1 MHFAQSV
8 YRSKCGIPVC
18 IDLFTELV
26 ILFAGSRSGDTV
38 TQPVVFVHRC
48 IHVCRQVVVVIGR
61 NRHIQSFGEKI
72 LLAIFY
78 RRNDGIAM
86 TMFLAEYDF
95 LVHSILYFF
104 VEMRVGHIKHQPVG
118 PAFPGNSDFSDDRFV
133 VECIIESFYT
143 LYIIFIADRRIVFV
157 VELFHPVV
165 DIVIIVRV
173 ILIRIDFVCQSVSE
187 TLPEVYIRFMRVERA
202 VRV

>member
-1 MHFAQSV
+1 
-8 YRSKCGIPVC
+8 
-18 IDLFTELV
+18 
-26 ILFAGSRSGDTV
+26 
-38 TQPVVFVHRC
+38 
-48 IHVCRQVVVVIGR
+48 
-61 NRHIQSFGEKI
+61 
-72 LLAIFY
+72 
-78 RRNDGIAM
+78 M

-95 LVHSILYFF
+95 LVHSVLYFF
-104 VEMRVGHIKHQPVG
+104 VEMRVGYIKHQPVG

-143 LYIIFIADRRIVFV
+143 LYITFIADRRIVFV

-187 TLPEVYIRFMRVERA
+187 TLPEVYIRFMRVE
-202 VRV
+202 